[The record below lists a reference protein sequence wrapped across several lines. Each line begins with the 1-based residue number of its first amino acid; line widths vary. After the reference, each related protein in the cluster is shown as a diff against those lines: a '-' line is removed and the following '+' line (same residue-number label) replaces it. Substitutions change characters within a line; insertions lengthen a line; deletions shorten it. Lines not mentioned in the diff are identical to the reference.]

1 MSSEATSRRGRDP
14 DVDPRGGT
22 RAGVDETETGVSDD
36 DIFKVLSNRRRR
48 EVVEYLH
55 ESDGTVSVGE
65 IAEHIAVKENETSI
79 QQLSS
84 YERKRVYVSL
94 YQNHLPVMD
103 DANTVDY
110 AESRKT
116 VRLLAGGE
124 QLESYLTD
132 PTEPV
137 ISRTVAAV
145 VFVIA
150 VVVLLGSFQVGA
162 FATIPISGWA
172 LLGTVGLVGLT
183 CFEVYGS
190 VTG

>member
-14 DVDPRGGT
+14 DVDLRGGT
-22 RAGVDETETGVSDD
+22 KTAADENGGGVSDD
-36 DIFKVLSNRRRR
+36 DVFKVLSNRRRR

-55 ESDGTVSVGE
+55 AGDGTASVGDL
-65 IAEHIAVKENETSI
+65 AEHIAMKENETSL

-103 DANTVDY
+103 DANIVDY
-110 AESRKT
+110 AENRKT

-124 QLESYLTD
+124 RLKPYLEE
-132 PTEPV
+132 PTESV
-137 ISRTVAAV
+137 ANRTVAAV
-145 VFVIA
+145 VFAIA
-150 VVVLLGSFQVGA
+150 AVVLLGSFQVGA
-162 FATIPISGWA
+162 FATIPVSGWT